1 MLAYLQRSGF
11 AHLFFTFSRG
21 IMSLKERE
29 RDIII
34 LRFYCGKT
42 LREISSQM
50 SISYAYVKV
59 LQNNAFAKINNFFE
73 NQ

>member
-1 MLAYLQRSGF
+1 
-11 AHLFFTFSRG
+11 
-21 IMSLKERE
+21 MSEEIFRKKSLDKVKSPESLDERE

-59 LQNNAFAKINNFFE
+59 LQNNAFAKIKNFFE